1 MKKAQPSWRRFF
13 SARSLFQS
21 FWLKNDISSTIRTRS
36 FISFNHYLEQFHL
49 ILKSWITCKAL
60 FTGIKRKRISRD
72 FQNSEKADA
81 VYNHFL
87 SRLIRSLLH
96 PFLNNNSKLANQA
109 EKQSSRNVTNEQSR
123 NILADWQYIG
133 WLAIYWQTGNILAE
147 SAKKWRSRDKCSNSA
162 WDLRFFTASVQ
173 VVQSCQLFARAVFTF
188 AGRPRIGRIEN
199 DW

>member
-109 EKQSSRNVTNEQSR
+109 EKQSSRKSCRVANSLREQFS
-123 NILADWQYIG
+123 LSPAD
-133 WLAIYWQTGNILAE
+133 LVL
-147 SAKKWRSRDKCSNSA
+147 R
-162 WDLRFFTASVQ
+162 DLRIMGQ
-173 VVQSCQLFARAVFTF
+173 ITF
-188 AGRPRIGRIEN
+188 HT
-199 DW
+199 